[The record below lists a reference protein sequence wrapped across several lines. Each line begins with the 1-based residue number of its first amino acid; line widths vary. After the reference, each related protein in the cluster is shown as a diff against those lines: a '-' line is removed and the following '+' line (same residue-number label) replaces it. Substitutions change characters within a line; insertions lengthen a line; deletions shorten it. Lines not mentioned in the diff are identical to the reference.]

1 MMRAALTY
9 NTPLLAPVERPSDR
23 RMREPSINKR
33 YNPVR
38 PHYRMDLNE
47 DLIFS
52 RIREINDA
60 LELLKGFTL
69 KEFSSL
75 SRAELL
81 AMKYSVIQ
89 LVEASASICV
99 HLLENLGERPLGY
112 PDCFIRM
119 GERGLLPK
127 ELASRL
133 AAAARLRN
141 LLVHRYWSISDLRV
155 YESVKE
161 GLSDFN
167 EFISHVK
174 ALMRG

>member
-1 MMRAALTY
+1 
-9 NTPLLAPVERPSDR
+9 
-23 RMREPSINKR
+23 
-33 YNPVR
+33 
-38 PHYRMDLNE
+38 MDLNE

-60 LELLKGFTL
+60 LGLLKELTSR
-69 KEFSSL
+69 EFNSL
-75 SRAELL
+75 SRVELL
-81 AMKYSVIQ
+81 AMRYAVIQ

-119 GERGLLPK
+119 GERRILPR

-141 LLVHRYWSISDLRV
+141 LLVHRYWEISDLRV
-155 YESVKE
+155 YESVKK

-167 EFISHVK
+167 EFISHMR